1 MKKIVFILCLLCC
14 FACSKTSNEQSS
26 TVLSYYYWRTNFD
39 LDEIEKNSLKE
50 LNVKKLYIRYF
61 DIALKGEQA
70 IPVRP
75 IIFNQQPPLLEVVP
89 VIYIKNEVML
99 KEHLNTRELAEH
111 LVDFISQINEKNN
124 IDSQEIQLD
133 CDWSLQS
140 RDHFFTLIEE
150 LKKVTDWKISST
162 IRLHQVK
169 YASKT
174 GVPVVDHGALMY
186 YNMGRIGADTLNSIY
201 DQSIAKKYIGAL
213 DDYPLRLDYALPIY
227 AWAIQ
232 IRDKQVVRLISRVRE
247 KEVEKLK
254 GIRKVSSNRFVVEQE
269 GMYFGQLF
277 EKGDEIKIETTSDVQ
292 LKEMIKDL
300 YEVTDKRP
308 QEIILYDLNSKNII
322 VYDKET
328 FKEMA
333 NSR

>member
-1 MKKIVFILCLLCC
+1 MC
-14 FACSKTSNEQSS
+14 FSCSKISNNEST
-26 TVLSYYYWRTNFD
+26 TVLSYYYWRTNFA
-39 LDEIEKNSLKE
+39 LDSVELNSVKE
-50 LNVKKLYIRYF
+50 LGVKKIYVRYF

-70 IPVRP
+70 IPIRP
-75 IIFNQQPPLLEVVP
+75 IVYNEQPPLVEVVP
-89 VIYIKNEVML
+89 VVYIKNEVVL
-99 KEHLNTRELAEH
+99 KEHLNVKELAEH
-111 LVDFISQINEKNN
+111 IVDFISQINDKNN

-140 RDHFFTLIEE
+140 RDRFFALIEE

-169 YASKT
+169 YAAKT
-174 GVPVVDHGALMY
+174 GIPAVDHGTLMY
-186 YNMGRIGADTLNSIY
+186 YNMGRISSDTLNSIY
-201 DQSIAKKYIGAL
+201 DRAIAKKYIGAL
-213 DDYPLRLDYALPIY
+213 DEYPLRLDYALPIY

-232 IRDKQVVRLISRVRE
+232 IRNKQIVRLISRVR
-247 KEVEKLK
+247 VEDVNRVT
-254 GIRKVSSNRFVVEQE
+254 GIQRVANNRFVVNVE
-269 GMYFGQLF
+269 GTYFGQLF
-277 EKGDEIKIETTSDVQ
+277 EKGDEIKIETTSNAQ
-292 LKEMIKDL
+292 LKEMINDL

-328 FKEMA
+328 FKEVA